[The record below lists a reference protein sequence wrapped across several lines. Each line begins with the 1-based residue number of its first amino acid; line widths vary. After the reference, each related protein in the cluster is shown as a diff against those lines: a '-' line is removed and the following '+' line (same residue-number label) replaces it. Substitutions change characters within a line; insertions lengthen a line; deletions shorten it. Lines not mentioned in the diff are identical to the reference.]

1 MDIDEEE
8 RFVIYI
14 LLSNDVPKT
23 SKTGRD
29 LNNPEQM

>member
-1 MDIDEEE
+1 MVTDEEE
-8 RFVIYI
+8 RFLIYI
-14 LLSNDVPKT
+14 LLSSDVPKT